1 MNSLKVKHEFKL
13 EAYLKKLDKGIDNG
27 NDRRLAFENINK
39 LARKEIFKKN
49 IKLFRKIFFSLDK
62 KFVNLYEIGIVSKLI
77 PEFSKI
83 SNLPQFDRFH
93 SLSVGQHTIKA
104 LNILKDLE
112 KGEMVNKNYSFSFNE
127 IKKNLNRRSLFY
139 AALLHDI
146 GKGKGGEHNKK
157 GKEISK
163 KLF

>member
-1 MNSLKVKHEFKL
+1 M
-13 EAYLKKLDKGIDNG
+13 
-27 NDRRLAFENINK
+27 
-39 LARKEIFKKN
+39 
-49 IKLFRKIFFSLDK
+49 
-62 KFVNLYEIGIVSKLI
+62 
-77 PEFSKI
+77 
-83 SNLPQFDRFH
+83 
-93 SLSVGQHTIKA
+93 SVGQHTIKA

-163 KLF
+163 KIVLR